1 MAMSTLRQFRS
12 LVSQFFLTLR
22 SAALALAIITSVLGV
37 FAQSAPAQT
46 FTALASFDGADGA
59 NPPAISLVQGLDGNF
74 YGTTEGGGAKSQ
86 GAVFKITPGGVLTL
100 VYSFC
105 SQSNCDD
112 GINPYGGL
120 VQAPDGSLY
129 GTTHGGGK
137 YDRGTVF
144 KVTPNGTLTTLHSFG
159 RSSGLYPAGALV
171 QATNG
176 NFYGT
181 AEEGGVYGGGTV
193 FKISSGGVL
202 KVLYSFC
209 SQTKCADGSVPLA
222 GLVQATNGSFYGT
235 TAEGGS
241 NNDGTVFKITPSGT
255 FTSLYSFCSQTGC
268 ADGSGPLA
276 GLVQATNGNLYGT
289 TGAGGANSVGTV
301 FRITP
306 SGALTSL
313 YSFCAKTNCTDGK
326 SPTAGVI
333 QATDGNFYGTA
344 SAGGISCSL
353 FHNVGCGTVFKMTPS
368 GTLTTLYSF
377 CQQTNCPDGAEPY
390 AGLVQA
396 TDGNLYGAPF
406 LGGATNVGT
415 VFSIGV
421 GLGPFVE
428 ALPGAAQ
435 VGMTIDV
442 LGQSLTGTTAVSF
455 NGTAASFSVIS
466 DTYLTATVP
475 SGATTGPLTVITPG
489 GKLKSNKKFLILK

>member
-1 MAMSTLRQFRS
+1 VGKDVEDEVLMDDYTRLRTTCGLLLFYA
-12 LVSQFFLTLR
+12 VTVI
-22 SAALALAIITSVLGV
+22 AL
-37 FAQSAPAQT
+37 PAQT
-46 FTALASFDGADGA
+46 FTTLASFDGADGA
-59 NPPAISLVQGLDGNF
+59 NPPSISLVQGLDGNF
-74 YGTTEGGGAKSQ
+74 YGTTEGGGANSQ
-86 GAVFKITPGGVLTL
+86 GALFKITPSGILTL

-105 SQSNCDD
+105 SQANCVD
-112 GINPYGGL
+112 GISPYGGL
-120 VQAPDGSLY
+120 AQAPDGNFY

-137 YDRGTVF
+137 YNRGTVF
-144 KVTPNGTLTTLHSFG
+144 KVTPNGNLTTLHSFG
-159 RSSGLYPAGALV
+159 RSSGLYPAGAVV

-176 NFYGT
+176 DFFGT
-181 AEEGGVYGGGTV
+181 AEGGGAYGGGTV
-193 FKISSGGVL
+193 FKITSSGAL

-209 SQTKCADGSVPLA
+209 SQSKCADGSLPLA

-235 TAEGGS
+235 TTEGGA

-255 FTSLYSFCSQTGC
+255 LTTLHSFCSQTFC
-268 ADGSGPLA
+268 ADGSTPVA

-306 SGALTSL
+306 NGALTSL
-313 YSFCAKTNCTDGK
+313 YSFCSKTDCTDGK
-326 SPTAGVI
+326 SPAAGLI

-344 SAGGISCSL
+344 SAGGISCPL
-353 FHNVGCGTVFKMTPS
+353 FHNVGCGTVFKITPS

-377 CQQTNCPDGAEPY
+377 CRQTNCPDGAEPY

-396 TDGNLYGAPF
+396 TDGDLYGAPF
-406 LGGATNVGT
+406 LGGASNVGT
-415 VFSIGV
+415 VFSLGV

-442 LGQSLTGTTAVSF
+442 LGQGLTGTTAVSF

-466 DTYLTATVP
+466 DTYLTAIVP
-475 SGATTGPLTVITPG
+475 SGATTGLLTVTTPG
-489 GKLKSNKKFLILK
+489 GKRTSNKKFRVLR